1 VNVNLTSWG
10 PEKREEYWIHFEL
23 LRNTTVDWIIA
34 IDTNLIDGIISEVES
49 DSGMSGRPSD
59 VNKDFA
65 NDLIRIDTDR
75 VESKWA
81 RRWEVVMGRGR
92 HITRWEV
99 TAFGGLY
106 NTFSE
111 LWEDGVVRGHRTC
124 TIKAKSKKLAL
135 TRFELARFPITDWTE
150 PKRDAITTRPQY
162 RKRESKGEQ

>member
-10 PEKREEYWIHFEL
+10 PEKREEHRIHFEL

-75 VESKWA
+75 VESK
-81 RRWEVVMGRGR
+81 
-92 HITRWEV
+92 
-99 TAFGGLY
+99 
-106 NTFSE
+106 
-111 LWEDGVVRGHRTC
+111 
-124 TIKAKSKKLAL
+124 
-135 TRFELARFPITDWTE
+135 
-150 PKRDAITTRPQY
+150 
-162 RKRESKGEQ
+162 